1 MSATCHLCGG
11 DVPNTNDKGILL
23 ALVYENPLL
32 ITMTKCQHVI
42 AGLYPGTSTHCPGS
56 PSLAQYIPGQRQ
68 DTRTGPDGALLYPIV
83 PDALDAVRKAWAR
96 MQELGPRD
104 CAW

>member
-11 DVPNTNDKGILL
+11 EVLNANDKGILL

-42 AGLYPGTSTHCPGS
+42 PGLYIGGGPICPGS
-56 PSLAQYIPGQRQ
+56 PSLAQYIPGQRK

-83 PDALDAVRKAWAR
+83 PEVVDAVRAAWDR
-96 MQELGPRD
+96 MQALGPRD